1 MKLAGEMIE
10 SLRMALDAVR
20 ANKLRSAL
28 ATLGI
33 VIGVVTVTLMATA
46 INGLNTAF
54 RNSIAQLG
62 TDVLFVQKFEWGPN
76 QEWWR
81 LRNRRD
87 ITLADARR
95 AIREI
100 DLAHAVSI
108 EASRSATITYRDRT
122 ARSVWTVGNT
132 EQSAR
137 VRGLVVKEGRFFSAA
152 DVAGARPVCVL
163 GADVAA
169 SLFPNDVAL
178 GRRIRIQ
185 DVPFEVIGVI
195 DRMGQFLFGNLD
207 NQVIVP
213 ITKFVSDLGW
223 NPDILI
229 MVKVGDPDRLD
240 DAEAELRGIMR
251 KIRKVPPGEPDDFG
265 INRQQILLDV
275 FNTIGGAIAAG
286 GLFITGL
293 SLFVGGIGIMNIMF
307 VSVTERTREI
317 GILKALGAKRRNI
330 LAQFLFEAAA
340 ICLGGGLIALA
351 LAIPL
356 TLLIG
361 QWLPAT
367 LSLPVAALALGVSTL
382 TGLIAGFL
390 PAHRAA
396 RMNPVDA
403 LRNE

>member
-108 EASRSATITYRDRT
+108 EASRTATITYRDRT
-122 ARSVWTVGNT
+122 ARSVWTVGNN

-185 DVPFEVIGVI
+185 NVPFEVIGVI

-351 LAIPL
+351 LAFPL

-367 LSLPVAALALGVSTL
+367 LSLPVAALALGVSML

>member
-356 TLLIG
+356 TLRIG

-367 LSLPVAALALGVSTL
+367 VSLPVAARALGVSTV

-396 RMNPVDA
+396 RMSPVDA

>member
-108 EASRSATITYRDRT
+108 EASRTATITYRDRT

-185 DVPFEVIGVI
+185 NVPFEVIGVI

-229 MVKVGDPDRLD
+229 MVKVGDPERLD

-330 LAQFLFEAAA
+330 LTQFLFEAAA

-351 LAIPL
+351 LAFPL

>member
-1 MKLAGEMIE
+1 
-10 SLRMALDAVR
+10 
-20 ANKLRSAL
+20 
-28 ATLGI
+28 
-33 VIGVVTVTLMATA
+33 
-46 INGLNTAF
+46 
-54 RNSIAQLG
+54 
-62 TDVLFVQKFEWGPN
+62 
-76 QEWWR
+76 
-81 LRNRRD
+81 
-87 ITLADARR
+87 
-95 AIREI
+95 
-100 DLAHAVSI
+100 
-108 EASRSATITYRDRT
+108 
-122 ARSVWTVGNT
+122 
-132 EQSAR
+132 
-137 VRGLVVKEGRFFSAA
+137 
-152 DVAGARPVCVL
+152 
-163 GADVAA
+163 
-169 SLFPNDVAL
+169 
-178 GRRIRIQ
+178 
-185 DVPFEVIGVI
+185 
-195 DRMGQFLFGNLD
+195 
-207 NQVIVP
+207 
-213 ITKFVSDLGW
+213 
-223 NPDILI
+223 
-229 MVKVGDPDRLD
+229 
-240 DAEAELRGIMR
+240 
-251 KIRKVPPGEPDDFG
+251 VPPGEPDDFG

-330 LAQFLFEAAA
+330 LAQVLFEAAA